1 MCVLVLGKLAE
12 KLPPNRHICRYDQ
25 RERRNKQ
32 NKKLSTHQRVEDERF
47 FHTAELPIIPLPCR
61 NNILLPNRYWQITS
75 RDCGSQ
81 KAPNH
86 PYKWSLPERWSAR
99 WRHGSSLRANWDH
112 PQIYRGSHAR
122 SCWSCWVKICGNDS
136 RGMVC
141 KNKTKKKT
149 QTSQHPKI
157 NASSCPR
164 DHVRDEYVSGR
175 EGFELLTTV
184 TGNLYTREH
193 WHRSR

>member
-1 MCVLVLGKLAE
+1 MYVLVMGKLAE

-47 FHTAELPIIPLPCR
+47 FHTAESLITPLPCR

-112 PQIYRGSHAR
+112 PQIYRGSHPW
-122 SCWSCWVKICGNDS
+122 SCWSSRVKICGEWLERD
-136 RGMVC
+136 GMQ
-141 KNKTKKKT
+141 KQNQKKHKPLNT
-149 QTSQHPKI
+149 RKSTP
-157 NASSCPR
+157 A
-164 DHVRDEYVSGR
+164 HVHTIVSGMSTFR
-175 EGFELLTTV
+175 AERVL
-184 TGNLYTREH
+184 NY
-193 WHRSR
+193 